1 MKVRRRDLWTAVL
14 FFLCCFFFLWK
25 NESLFLQKTE
35 QRGFLQEI
43 WLRYDRPVS
52 WMQKDRE
59 LKELI
64 AEREKL
70 YNDHLFER
78 LGFAERYGG
87 LQRVLGKRML
97 DDPKED
103 MRVYRGEGERL
114 FYAIPRRI
122 RAAKLEEMA
131 DSIAAFAGRLEEE
144 GVDFVMVSAPNR
156 NELLRRYLPKGTA
169 DFSRENR
176 EAFLSEL
183 AKRGVETL
191 DLQEHFAEA
200 EGDSVFYRTDT
211 HWRNIFALEAA
222 EILAES
228 FPRTLLPQG
237 RKEMYYRERFYPA
250 LYIGSM
256 GKRSGKYFFDGKD
269 DYTLL
274 LPDETTSYYYMK
286 TEDPDKSEWEK
297 RGSFEEVFLRED
309 VLDSEDE
316 YIDRYTA
323 MMGYGTALEYI
334 RNENL
339 SRGKVLMIKDSF
351 GMPLAAYLSTQ
362 VHELYLVDLRNAKMK
377 ERLWALIGEKRPEQV
392 IFLYSPTSLYYF
404 DEMFDL
410 PS

>member
-1 MKVRRRDLWTAVL
+1 MKAGKRDLWTAAL
-14 FFLCCFFFLWK
+14 FFLCCLFFLW
-25 NESLFLQKTE
+25 NNQSLYMPKA
-35 QRGFLQEI
+35 QREGYGRRLFEMYGE
-43 WLRYDRPVS
+43 RVPMRE
-52 WMQKDRE
+52 KDRS
-59 LKELI
+59 LKKLI

-87 LQRVLGKRML
+87 LQRALGKRML

-122 RAAKLEEMA
+122 KAAKLEEMA

-156 NELLRRYLPKGTA
+156 NELLCSYLPKGTA

-176 EAFLSEL
+176 EGFLSEL

-191 DLQEHFAEA
+191 DLQERFAGA

-211 HWRNIFALEAA
+211 HWRNAFALEAA

-274 LPDETTSYYYMK
+274 LPDEMTSYYYMK
-286 TEDPDKSEWEK
+286 TEDPDEREWEK
-297 RGSFEEVFLRED
+297 RGSFEEVFLREE